1 MAAQMQQLR
10 GDEEPVAEVP
20 DGSLGT
26 DTGMKTPNVEFSGA
40 DKPRLSDSAGTQGY
54 ASGDKK

>member
-26 DTGMKTPNVEFSGA
+26 DTGMKTPNAGIHRAAEGRPVE
-40 DKPRLSDSAGTQGY
+40 
-54 ASGDKK
+54 